1 MDNYL
6 RIVAKM
12 PVAEGNVEQFKA
24 LAAELI
30 EKSRQEEGNIFYT
43 LNVGKKAPNTLVFI
57 ECWRD
62 KAAIKSHNATEHF
75 QRILPQLVALCD
87 GQPESEIY
95 TEL

>member
-1 MDNYL
+1 MEKPL

-12 PVAEGNVEQFKA
+12 PVAEENLQLFKT
-24 LAAELI
+24 LAAELV
-30 EKSRQEEGNIFYT
+30 EKSRQEEGNISYT
-43 LNVGKKAPNTLVFI
+43 LNAGKKNPNVLVFI

-62 KAAIKSHNATEHF
+62 KEAIKTHNATEHF

-95 TEL
+95 IEV